1 MHGIK
6 LWFPVGVHQNNWG
19 SFMKLCKMIGFTS
32 TDSESVSHAGVLD
45 SIYFL
50 RAP

>member
-1 MHGIK
+1 MG
-6 LWFPVGVHQNNWG
+6 LCQDNQE
-19 SFMKLCKMIGFTS
+19 SFMKLCKMIGFIF
-32 TDSESVSHAGVLD
+32 TDSESVSHDGVLE